1 LGAGN
6 QQERLSTIEAKRWFL
21 AGIIEGE
28 GSLCVSI
35 KEHKASKYGFF
46 VDPEFYIYQHKKGI
60 SILKMAK
67 EIFGTGRIY
76 SKPGNEN
83 VMVFA
88 ITCRRSLK
96 EKVIPFLEKYMIFSS
111 KREEIRRFKE
121 IVDALESKEHL
132 RPEGMIRIV
141 EKAYAMNSAGKGKK
155 RGKSLKEIVER
166 ILRDHT
172 PDTPKK

>member
-1 LGAGN
+1 
-6 QQERLSTIEAKRWFL
+6 
-21 AGIIEGE
+21 
-28 GSLCVSI
+28 
-35 KEHKASKYGFF
+35 
-46 VDPEFYIYQHKKGI
+46 
-60 SILKMAK
+60 
-67 EIFGTGRIY
+67 
-76 SKPGNEN
+76 
-83 VMVFA
+83 MVFA

-111 KREEIRRFKE
+111 KKEEIRRFKE
-121 IVDALESKEHL
+121 IIDALESKEHL

-155 RGKSLKEIVER
+155 RSRSLKEIVER